1 MMFCLI
7 FYRKQHPYLRKFT
20 VNFFL
25 QPTNLALL
33 AIAVISGIMLLQPLL
48 MQGNA
53 KHVSATEATQMI
65 NQKAQILD
73 VRTTE
78 EFASGHIRQS
88 KSLPVQ
94 SLAQLLPAAKLK
106 QDKPV
111 LIVCASGMRARRA
124 AAVLTKEGFTDI
136 AILDGGLKTWLD
148 AQLPLVKG

>member
-1 MMFCLI
+1 M
-7 FYRKQHPYLRKFT
+7 
-20 VNFFL
+20 NFFL

-33 AIAVISGIMLLQPLL
+33 AIAVISGIILLQPLL
-48 MQGNA
+48 FKGNA
-53 KHVSATEATQMI
+53 KHVGATQATQMN
-65 NQKAQILD
+65 NQKAQIVD
-73 VRTTE
+73 VRTTD
-78 EFASGHIRQS
+78 EFTKGHIRQS

-94 SLAQLLPAAKLK
+94 SLAQLLPTAKLK
-106 QDKPV
+106 KDKPV

>member
-1 MMFCLI
+1 M
-7 FYRKQHPYLRKFT
+7 
-20 VNFFL
+20 NFFL

-33 AIAVISGIMLLQPLL
+33 AIAVISGIILLQPLL
-48 MQGNA
+48 FKGNA
-53 KHVSATEATQMI
+53 KHVGVTQATQMI
-65 NQKAQILD
+65 NQKAQIVD
-73 VRTTE
+73 VRTTD
-78 EFASGHIRQS
+78 EFTKGHIRQS

-94 SLAQLLPAAKLK
+94 SLAQLLPTAKLK
-106 QDKPV
+106 KDKPV

>member
-1 MMFCLI
+1 M
-7 FYRKQHPYLRKFT
+7 
-20 VNFFL
+20 NFFL
-25 QPTNLALL
+25 EPTNFALL
-33 AIAVISGIMLLQPLL
+33 AIAIISGLMLLQPLV
-48 MQGNA
+48 MKGNA

-65 NQKAQILD
+65 NHQKAQIID
-73 VRTTE
+73 VRTE
-78 EFASGHIRQS
+78 QEFAQGHIRQS
-88 KSLPVQ
+88 KSLPLQ
-94 SLAQLLPAAKLK
+94 SLPSLLTNAKLK

>member
-1 MMFCLI
+1 M
-7 FYRKQHPYLRKFT
+7 
-20 VNFFL
+20 NFFL
-25 QPTNLALL
+25 EPTNFALL
-33 AIAVISGIMLLQPLL
+33 AIAIISGLMLLQPLV
-48 MQGNA
+48 MKGNT

-65 NQKAQILD
+65 NHQKAQIID
-73 VRTTE
+73 VRTE
-78 EFASGHIRQS
+78 QEFAQGHIRQS
-88 KSLPVQ
+88 KSLPLQ
-94 SLAQLLPAAKLK
+94 SLPSLLTNAKLK

>member
-1 MMFCLI
+1 M
-7 FYRKQHPYLRKFT
+7 
-20 VNFFL
+20 NFFL

-33 AIAVISGIMLLQPLL
+33 AIAVISGIILLQPLL
-48 MQGNA
+48 FKGNA
-53 KHVSATEATQMI
+53 KHVGATQATQMI
-65 NQKAQILD
+65 NQNTQIVD
-73 VRTTE
+73 VRTTD
-78 EFASGHIRQS
+78 EFTKGHIRQS

-94 SLAQLLPAAKLK
+94 SLAQLLPTAKLK
-106 QDKPV
+106 KDKPV